1 MFSNDRKTV
10 GVFLEKAS
18 GEFQKVLCEGIT
30 KTAQQL
36 GYNVAVF
43 NAFGKYGDNERHFSG
58 DQMIYDLAPWE
69 ELDGVILALDTMD
82 DPSSKGK
89 ITHKVKQ
96 YCHCPVVSVREMIDG
111 VNNLLVK
118 NTTCMEGMVKHFIE
132 DHGFTKLC
140 FMTGPQSHWDAVER
154 LQCFENVMES
164 YGLAVGEHQKFY
176 GDYWFNMGK
185 EACDWFLIGQEQPEA
200 ILCANDNMAQ
210 AVASELIGRGYHI
223 PEDICV
229 SGYDGLID
237 CVGFSPTL
245 STMEVPFFD
254 MGIKAMKVIY
264 EKQETPEDIEDIYFQ
279 AQTVL
284 RESCGCMK
292 HSGKDVLMKKRTI
305 FEEEKTAHNRE
316 VQLDYLSISLGDS
329 DNIQQVAKWLAYY
342 QYNIEGL
349 SNYAVCFCE
358 NVFKEEKITEYTD
371 RMVMR
376 IAFKERVDLGE
387 LEVTFNRKEL
397 IPELL
402 SDEKP
407 QCWYFATLHF
417 QDNCYGYEAFNFS
430 KPEQM
435 GNLYFRWNIN
445 IGNKIHD
452 MLVEYKM
459 QSLILELEE
468 MYDKDALTG
477 MYNRRGWENKGKIL
491 FSRAKKEDKT
501 IFLAVI
507 DLDGM
512 KQINDNYGHHEGD
525 FALKKVTEA
534 IEAVS
539 GGQQIS
545 ARTGGDEFV
554 VMAKGITEEEGKAF
568 LHRFEQYLETFNEAG
583 EKTYEIHASCGYV
596 CRVPKEEETI
606 ETYTKESDGVMYQ
619 NKVIN
624 KVRRGEML
632 R

>member
-254 MGIKAMKVIY
+254 MGIKAMKVIH

-407 QCWYFATLHF
+407 QCWYFAPLHF

-445 IGNKIHD
+445 IRYACRIQNAEPYIG
-452 MLVEYKM
+452 
-459 QSLILELEE
+459 
-468 MYDKDALTG
+468 TG
-477 MYNRRGWENKGKIL
+477 R
-491 FSRAKKEDKT
+491 D
-501 IFLAVI
+501 V
-507 DLDGM
+507 
-512 KQINDNYGHHEGD
+512 
-525 FALKKVTEA
+525 
-534 IEAVS
+534 
-539 GGQQIS
+539 
-545 ARTGGDEFV
+545 
-554 VMAKGITEEEGKAF
+554 
-568 LHRFEQYLETFNEAG
+568 
-583 EKTYEIHASCGYV
+583 
-596 CRVPKEEETI
+596 
-606 ETYTKESDGVMYQ
+606 
-619 NKVIN
+619 
-624 KVRRGEML
+624 
-632 R
+632 